1 MSSSPPPAGLPVGMV
16 DAYLHRSE
24 AEAGPSSRPLRPR
37 RSTSKPATALGFSSQ
52 LKPSRPSRS
61 QPTKGYRYGT
71 EPFIDLQTDVNK
83 RKRTDAPSSDGGSAY
98 SSPSPPPAIARKK
111 KKQIT
116 RRYDDPSTTLYPVS
130 SYPPLNDHLYPS
142 DSTRRLDILICGL
155 NPGLRSSK
163 ANLHFAHP
171 TNHFYRTLYQGG
183 FTPEVVKPADCSLL
197 VDQLPPLPSLGL
209 TNICRRATAEGGELG
224 KKDFEIGT
232 PILEERVRRQCR
244 PRLVIFTGKGIGG
257 EWERCCRLHGALSAK
272 SRAKK
277 ATSKKGKGGAVK
289 EEEIAEPQA
298 DSKAGKQVRTITLS
312 FPTDIAWATT
322 NPLGLGL
329 LPYVV
334 EIDWNSP
341 AASSVKTEDAASSS
355 NQTARSQRVSIS
367 PYNGYCFFF
376 LTTSP
381 SGRVT
386 TMGIKE
392 KGEWMKKGKDC
403 LDFIMEQDNEHSSST
418 AETSG
423 SRKMEAEESKRQG
436 TTGDGKVERAF
447 EVIDWTAFPNAAQ
460 E

>member
-1 MSSSPPPAGLPVGMV
+1 MSSSPPPPSLPVEMM
-16 DAYLHRSE
+16 DAYLHRPE
-24 AEAGPSSRPLRPR
+24 AEAGPSSRSLRPR
-37 RSTSKPATALGFSSQ
+37 SSTNKPSAALGFSSQ
-52 LKPSRPSRS
+52 LKPSRPNRS
-61 QPTKGYRYGT
+61 QPTKGYRHAT

-83 RKRTDAPSSDGGSAY
+83 RKRTDASSSDYGSPSA
-98 SSPSPPPAIARKK
+98 SPSPPPTIPRKK

-142 DSTRRLDILICGL
+142 DPTRRLDVLICGL

-197 VDQLPPLPSLGL
+197 VDQAPPLPSLGL

-232 PILEERVRRQCR
+232 PILEEKIRRQCR
-244 PRLVIFTGKGIGG
+244 PRMVVFTGKGIGG

-272 SRAKK
+272 PRAKK
-277 ATSKKGKGGAVK
+277 AASNKGKRGSVK
-289 EEEIAEPQA
+289 EEESPDDQI
-298 DSKAGKQVRTITLS
+298 DSKPGKLVRTITLP

-322 NPLGLGL
+322 NALGLGL

-334 EIDWNSP
+334 EIDWAFP
-341 AASSVKTEDAASSS
+341 AAGPVKTEDDANSSS
-355 NQTARSQRVSIS
+355 QLARPQRVAVS
-367 PYNGYCFFF
+367 PYNGHCFFF

-392 KGEWMKKGKDC
+392 KGEWMRKGKDC
-403 LDFIMEQDNEHSSST
+403 LDFIMQQDNEAGGSSS
-418 AETSG
+418 ETSVN
-423 SRKMEAEESKRQG
+423 RKTEAEESKGQG
-436 TTGDGKVERAF
+436 AAEDGKVERVF
-447 EVIDWTAFPNAAQ
+447 EVIDWTAFPKAAQ